1 MKKVTK
7 NIHDDDDGKDCFF
20 FVNGNWKRNVHVFE
34 QLIERK
40 TSQPHIGFWKMDTIK
55 GISQLLYL
63 CSRYLAEY

>member
-1 MKKVTK
+1 MM
-7 NIHDDDDGKDCFF
+7 GKIVFF